1 MLRRHW
7 LTFLVAGALVY
18 FGVAAAPVFADMNEP
33 LIAATR

>member
-18 FGVAAAPVFADMNEP
+18 FGVAAVPVFADMNQP
-33 LIAATR
+33 LIVTAR